1 MQAGRLGA
9 DCADAIISTEMENP
23 RIEEENKLPAP
34 NTLRRILAILCLVP
48 YALLGWLRFSQGL
61 TYRDYF
67 NELKIWPGP
76 QYVIFSGL
84 AIGIGFSLLML
95 VLLLRARF
103 APPLARY
110 HMHVVLGLVV
120 GRPHLAGYARSLL
133 LPAGRQYVDQRRDTP
148 DRLCT
153 GARTGLPEILQ
164 RGSK

>member
-1 MQAGRLGA
+1 
-9 DCADAIISTEMENP
+9 MENP
-23 RIEEENKLPAP
+23 QIEEENKLPTP

-67 NELKIWPGP
+67 SELKIWPGP

-103 APPLARY
+103 APPLARIIC
-110 HMHVVLGLVV
+110 MVFLGWLWVDHIWLGTREAFYYQLVV
-120 GRPHLAGYARSLL
+120 NLLISAVTLLIAFVLVRGRDY
-133 LPAGRQYVDQRRDTP
+133 QRFYSEGAN
-148 DRLCT
+148 DR
-153 GARTGLPEILQ
+153 
-164 RGSK
+164 K